1 MSVASGKEEL
11 SDRLLLLSD
20 VGLRFS
26 KFVGFVKIC
35 KDVTCAN
42 ITFIGLLGVLSY
54 RNATWVRDEPEAHV
68 LV

>member
-26 KFVGFVKIC
+26 KFVGFVNLC

-42 ITFIGLLGVLSY
+42 ITFIGLLDG
-54 RNATWVRDEPEAHV
+54 
-68 LV
+68 